1 MGVFTLRVH
10 FGFGF
15 GFGFEREVKNYSKE
29 LNYELDR
36 YDRESVIIYFKACM

>member
-15 GFGFEREVKNYSKE
+15 RFGFEREEKNYSKE

-36 YDRESVIIYFKACM
+36 YDRESVIIYSKVCM